1 LKQFLD
7 LKKYIKTFWRVLWN
21 LTISSSLLKK
31 PIDIHIPRE
40 NMLSD
45 IVERTQVRLKGS
57 SQIR

>member
-1 LKQFLD
+1 MHENILEGSLKFD
-7 LKKYIKTFWRVLWN
+7 HFFIVVE
-21 LTISSSLLKK
+21 K